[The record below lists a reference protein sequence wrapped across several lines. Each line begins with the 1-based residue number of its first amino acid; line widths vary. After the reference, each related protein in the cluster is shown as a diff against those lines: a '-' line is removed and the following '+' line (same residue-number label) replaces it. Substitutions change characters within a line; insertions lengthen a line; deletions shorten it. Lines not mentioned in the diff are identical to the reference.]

1 MAADL
6 AAVLTGGNDVSDSS
20 LRRVLANTIAT
31 IEDNKGQIFDIYEA
45 TRISLQET
53 GEQLTEVEKST
64 RISIERVQQ
73 LELEEQARKQHLATV
88 SGNFAENSEDEIRKS
103 YEAVANVQVD
113 LALERDN
120 EKRLREQRD
129 RLLIQQNSLKGM
141 LKQAEHL
148 AFAVGSV
155 LSYLSSEIGG
165 VVWQIE
171 QTQKEKFIG
180 SRIIKAQ
187 EEERY
192 RISREIHDGPAQEM
206 ANLIFQT
213 SVCEKLM
220 DFDPEGAKQGI
231 CELRQQIKSCMA
243 CLRQVVFDMR
253 PMSLDDLGLAAALKE
268 LCRKLTD
275 KNIIDAS
282 FSMDGTEWK
291 LSKSAE
297 IAIFRI
303 VQEAL
308 NNAARHSGEKKVR
321 LRVLYTNEALSI
333 LTEDEGKGFDEAQIE
348 NSDVEHRLGLLS
360 MKERGRIIGAQ
371 VTITSVKGKGTK
383 VHVRIKKPEE
393 NQ

>member
-6 AAVLTGGNDVSDSS
+6 AEVLTKGAAQASESS

-31 IEDNKGQIFDIYEA
+31 IEENKGQIFDIYES

-53 GEQLTEVEKST
+53 EEQLAEVEKSA
-64 RISIERVQQ
+64 RLSVERVRT
-73 LELEEQARKQHLATV
+73 LELEEQARKQYLAQV
-88 SGNFAENSEDEIRKS
+88 SGNFTETSENEIRQS

-129 RLLIQQNSLKGM
+129 KLLIRQNTLQGM

-155 LSYLSSEIGG
+155 LSYLSTEIGG

-171 QTQKEKFIG
+171 KKQKEKFVG
-180 SRIIKAQ
+180 ARIIKAQ

-192 RISREIHDGPAQEM
+192 RISREIHDTTAQEM

-213 SVCEKLM
+213 SVCEKLI
-220 DFDPEGAKQGI
+220 DFDPEGAKQSI
-231 CELRQQIKSCMA
+231 IDLRQQAKNTLSG
-243 CLRQVVFDMR
+243 LRQLVFDMR
-253 PMSLDDLGLAAALKE
+253 PMSLDDIGLTAALKE
-268 LCRKLTD
+268 LCRKLKD
-275 KNIIDAS
+275 KNILEVS
-282 FSMDGTEWK
+282 FETQGGAWE
-291 LSKSAE
+291 LSKSVE
-297 IAIFRI
+297 IALFRI

-308 NNAARHSGEKKVR
+308 NNVARHSGAKRAR
-321 LRVLYTNEALSI
+321 LRVLYTEEALS
-333 LTEDEGKGFDEAQIE
+333 LLVEDEGAGFDEMATE
-348 NSDVEHRLGLLS
+348 KSDPEKRLGLLS
-360 MKERGRIIGAQ
+360 MRERGRIIGAQ
-371 VTITSVKGKGTK
+371 VTISSAKNKGTK
-383 VHVRIKKPEE
+383 VHVRINRKD

>member
-1 MAADL
+1 MAT
-6 AAVLTGGNDVSDSS
+6 VLTGGEDVSESS

-53 GEQLTEVEKST
+53 EEQLAEVENKA
-64 RISIERVQQ
+64 RVSIERVES
-73 LELEEQARKQHLATV
+73 LSLEEQARKQHLATV
-88 SGNFAENSEDEIRKS
+88 SSHFAENSEDEIRKS

-113 LALERDN
+113 LALEKDN

-129 RLLIQQNSLKGM
+129 RLLIRQNGLKGM

-171 QTQKEKFIG
+171 QSQKEKFVG
-180 SRIIKAQ
+180 ARIIKAQ

-213 SVCEKLM
+213 SVCEKLV
-220 DFDPEGAKQGI
+220 DYDPDEAKRGI
-231 CELRQQIKSCMA
+231 QELRQQIKSTLSS
-243 CLRQVVFDMR
+243 LRQVVFDMR

-268 LCRKLTD
+268 LCRKMTE
-275 KNIIDAS
+275 KNLLEAN
-282 FSMDGTEWK
+282 FGMDGAGWE
-291 LSKSAE
+291 LPKSAE
-297 IAIFRI
+297 IALFRI

-308 NNAARHSGEKKVR
+308 NNAARHSGTKKAR
-321 LRVLYTNEALSI
+321 LRLLYTNEALSI
-333 LTEDEGKGFDEAQIE
+333 LVEDEGNGFDETEIAK
-348 NSDVEHRLGLLS
+348 SDEELRLGLLS

-371 VTITSVKGKGTK
+371 VTVSSVKGKGTK
-383 VHVRIKKPEE
+383 VHVRMKKPNGFNEG
-393 NQ
+393 